1 MSGSVNLCIIQGNL
15 GRDPDIRNTQA
26 GGKIANMSIATSE
39 QWKDRQSGERRE
51 KTEWVRVTVFN
62 EALVGVIEKYVKKGS
77 TVYVEGELRTR
88 EWTDRQGEKRLSTE
102 VVLTQ
107 YRGVLKLMG
116 SPKGANRDDAP
127 AQRQP
132 ERTDPRGNP
141 QYGGSTGAPTWED
154 GEEIPFAPEWR

>member
-1 MSGSVNLCIIQGNL
+1 MSGSVNLAIIQGNL
-15 GRDPDIRNTQA
+15 GRDPDIRNTQT

-51 KTEWVRVTVFN
+51 KTEWVRVCVFN
-62 EALVGVIEKYVKKGS
+62 EALVNVIEKYVKKGS

-88 EWTDRQGEKRLSTE
+88 KWSGNDGVERMSTE

-116 SPKGANRDDAP
+116 SPKSARSDDEPRAP
-127 AQRQP
+127 AA
-132 ERTDPRGNP
+132 TDQRGNP
-141 QYGGSTGAPTWED
+141 RYDAD
-154 GEEIPFAPEWR
+154 LNDKVPF

>member
-1 MSGSVNLCIIQGNL
+1 MSGSVNLAIIQGNL

-39 QWKDRQSGERRE
+39 QWKDRQSGERHE
-51 KTEWVRVTVFN
+51 KTEWIRVTVFN
-62 EALVGVIEKYVKKGS
+62 EALVNVIDKYVKKGS

-88 EWTDRQGEKRLSTE
+88 KWTDKDGVERLSTE

-116 SPKGANRDDAP
+116 SPKREGGDGTSA
-127 AQRQP
+127 RQP
-132 ERTDPRGNP
+132 PSGKNQSDWSGP
-141 QYGGSTGAPTWED
+141 GSD
-154 GEEIPFAPEWR
+154 MDSEIPF